1 MFGGSSYDMRRERE
15 RERDREEERERDIE
29 REREREAPQSNWPS
43 VEDVIFV
50 KRGPVSFPYL
60 SKYAA
65 PKSPLLKIEWKRR
78 LKQNLLKFPPMKGRR
93 RSMINVI

>member
-1 MFGGSSYDMRRERE
+1 MRRERE
-15 RERDREEERERDIE
+15 REIERKREREIKKK
-29 REREREAPQSNWPS
+29 RERERETPQSNWPS

-78 LKQNLLKFPPMKGRR
+78 LKQNLLKLPPMQGRR